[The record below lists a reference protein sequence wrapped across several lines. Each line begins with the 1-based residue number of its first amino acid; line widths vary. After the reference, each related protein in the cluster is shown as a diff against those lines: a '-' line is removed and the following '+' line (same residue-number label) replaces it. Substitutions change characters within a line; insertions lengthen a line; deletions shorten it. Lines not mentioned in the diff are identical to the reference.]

1 MTREQAIE
9 KSRQTLTSYME
20 ATGHRRTPERYALL
34 DAVYSFDGHFTL
46 AQLEEKLEQDHFH
59 VSRSTVYNSM
69 RLFIELRI
77 VMRHR
82 FTGQTRYEAR
92 YDDEGHI
99 HEVCTVCGRV
109 SKVDDPAVEQAIAA
123 VKTPRFRKD
132 GFSLYV
138 YGVCASCLSRI
149 SRLKKKTD
157 KPKKHYNGQ
166 RKS

>member
-1 MTREQAIE
+1 M
-9 KSRQTLTSYME
+9 LTSYME

-46 AQLEEKLEQDHFH
+46 AQLEEKLEQNHFH
-59 VSRSTVYNSM
+59 VSRSTVYNCI
-69 RLFIELRI
+69 RLFLELRI

-82 FTGQTRYEAR
+82 FIGQTRYEAR
-92 YDDEGHI
+92 ISDEGQI
-99 HEVCTVCGRV
+99 HQVCTVCGRV
-109 SKVDDPAVEQAIAA
+109 SEIDDPAVEQAIGA

-138 YGVCASCLSRI
+138 YGVCGSCLSRI
-149 SRLKKKTD
+149 SRLKKKD
-157 KPKKHYNGQ
+157 KPKKRNNGQ